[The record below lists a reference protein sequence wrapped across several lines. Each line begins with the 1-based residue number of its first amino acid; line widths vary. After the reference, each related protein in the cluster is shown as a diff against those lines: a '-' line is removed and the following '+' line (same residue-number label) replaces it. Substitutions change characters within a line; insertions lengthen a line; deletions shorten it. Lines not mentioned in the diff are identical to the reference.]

1 MLKKQTDDMMTELT
15 SDTGLDKYIKDNED
29 YFIDGSIAQY
39 LNDIIEQKG
48 ITKSKVFAR
57 AEISDIYGYQLLS
70 GVRKPSRDKLIQ
82 LCIGME
88 LPLNEVQ
95 AALKFAGF
103 ASLYPKSKRDS
114 VMIAGIT
121 ENKSV
126 FEINQLLFDHG
137 EETLN

>member
-48 ITKSKVFAR
+48 FAKSKVFTR

-103 ASLYPKSKRDS
+103 AILYPKSKRDS